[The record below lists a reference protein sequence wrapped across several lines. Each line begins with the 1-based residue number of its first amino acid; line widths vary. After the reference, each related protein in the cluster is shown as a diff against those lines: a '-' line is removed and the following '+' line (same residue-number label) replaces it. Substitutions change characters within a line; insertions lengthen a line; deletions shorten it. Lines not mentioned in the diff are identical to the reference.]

1 MALPRMQAA
10 LLGPA
15 RLRGAGI
22 PWSVLRNY
30 SSASTKEKASRNA
43 ISERTELLEVLKARV
58 KQLQASNVPEVT
70 INKVEL
76 APLVNDKYQDPLQKA
91 VAPSPAEE
99 QPTPRGSDES
109 PARPSSW
116 VKKMK
121 KEAYLQ
127 QLKVE
132 QKLPSTAFM
141 LALEVKV
148 KAKRKGKSKAKRK
161 GEAKAKPEGEVKAK
175 PEGKVKAKPEGE
187 VKAKPEGE
195 AKAKPEGEAKAKP
208 EGEAKAKPEG
218 KVKAKPEGEVKAKPE
233 GEAKAKPE
241 GEAKAKPEGE
251 AKAKPEGEVKAKPE
265 GKVKA
270 KPEGEVKAKPE
281 GKVKAKRKGEA
292 KAKPEGKVKAK
303 PEGEAKAKPEGEAKA
318 KPEGEA
324 KAKPEGE
331 VKAKPEGKAKA
342 KPEGE
347 AKAKPEGEA
356 KAKPE
361 GEVKAKPEGEVKVKA
376 KAKKSLKSPKAEVA
390 VACSQSHAGSRSVYS
405 HIKPRMAA
413 VKGGAKVQRPWK
425 VLEGKDSSQ
434 HKILQQTI
442 QSNLECFLFLQQP
455 EEAERFLLL
464 YHSSPAKRKF
474 LNVNAYNIVMH
485 SWARK
490 GSLQHIYQLFSMLEA
505 AGLRPSLDSYAAL
518 LECMGRNQVSPKAI
532 RRCVKQLKN
541 DGFHVDDLFQK
552 CLFEEDEKEKVL
564 RAIRTVQPK
573 YKLPPPPRPKICKSS
588 LLRDFYSKKTTVSY
602 PNLDFSV
609 QELQERFQQQLEM
622 ELDNT
627 VTIQSVESTKPLTPQ
642 AIKARK
648 LLATLRSKW
657 HNSILRALQKSK
669 HNMSKPRTASAYNT
683 LYPYLCVLPDK
694 EYVGIML
701 QILNTISPHGE
712 FLSVLARELGS
723 KVYNKYIIQRK
734 LRSRQLEKVQEIYKD
749 YVHLLAN
756 DSQPDKYLPRE
767 YWEKLVAK
775 AGFGPSLNLK
785 DGSWP
790 CVLIMRLGMHLL
802 EILVQ
807 TVKVPR
813 NTFNTRL
820 EPRLIPV
827 LYHIYSYR
835 STWQV
840 GLIKPHPIFSHIMS
854 DAAETM
860 LTFNSSA
867 IPMLCPP
874 VPWTSPHFGA
884 FLLSDTK
891 FMRIV
896 DGAIQ
901 HQLLLDQCPPVN
913 LHPVLDA
920 LNQLGNCAW
929 KINQPVL
936 DIIISI
942 FNDKGNEK
950 LDIPPPIS
958 EAPRPPAA
966 PSNSSASSKAH
977 KHELLLCKK
986 KTAEMHSLRM
996 DALYKLSI
1004 ANYVRDKVFWFPHNM
1019 DFRGR
1024 TYPCPPYFNH
1034 LGNDVTRAILLFAE
1048 GRPLGPKGLDWLKIH
1063 LINLTGLK
1071 KKNSLQERLEFAN
1084 EIMEEILDSADHP
1097 LTGRK
1102 WWMNT
1107 DEPWQALACCMEIA
1121 KASRSPDPAAYI
1133 SHFPVHQDGSCNGL
1147 QHYAAL
1153 GRDLIGAMSV
1163 NLMPCN
1169 VPQDVYSVVA
1179 QQVEEF
1185 RKKDAEQGVKI
1196 AQVLQGFITRKV
1208 VKQTV
1213 MTVVYG
1219 VTRYGGRLQMEKRL
1233 KEIEEFPE
1241 EYLWEASH
1249 YLVKQVFSGIK
1260 EMFSAT
1266 RDIQTWLTESA
1277 KLIAQSGRTVEWVTP
1292 LGLPI
1297 MQPYYRSKSTVLNC
1311 SMQTLSVKTSNN
1323 NQKPDTVKQKN
1334 AFPPNFIH
1342 SLDSTHM
1349 MLTAL
1354 HCLRQG
1360 LTFVSVHDCY
1370 WTHALTVDIMNQI
1383 CRQQFVALHSEKI
1396 LQDLSKFMLEK
1407 YCSPGRETRALWQK
1421 KLMEQL
1427 SNVPKTGKFNLKEVI
1442 NSTYFFS

>member
-1 MALPRMQAA
+1 
-10 LLGPA
+10 
-15 RLRGAGI
+15 
-22 PWSVLRNY
+22 
-30 SSASTKEKASRNA
+30 
-43 ISERTELLEVLKARV
+43 
-58 KQLQASNVPEVT
+58 
-70 INKVEL
+70 
-76 APLVNDKYQDPLQKA
+76 
-91 VAPSPAEE
+91 
-99 QPTPRGSDES
+99 
-109 PARPSSW
+109 
-116 VKKMK
+116 
-121 KEAYLQ
+121 
-127 QLKVE
+127 
-132 QKLPSTAFM
+132 
-141 LALEVKV
+141 
-148 KAKRKGKSKAKRK
+148 
-161 GEAKAKPEGEVKAK
+161 
-175 PEGKVKAKPEGE
+175 
-187 VKAKPEGE
+187 
-195 AKAKPEGEAKAKP
+195 
-208 EGEAKAKPEG
+208 
-218 KVKAKPEGEVKAKPE
+218 
-233 GEAKAKPE
+233 
-241 GEAKAKPEGE
+241 
-251 AKAKPEGEVKAKPE
+251 
-265 GKVKA
+265 
-270 KPEGEVKAKPE
+270 
-281 GKVKAKRKGEA
+281 
-292 KAKPEGKVKAK
+292 
-303 PEGEAKAKPEGEAKA
+303 
-318 KPEGEA
+318 
-324 KAKPEGE
+324 
-331 VKAKPEGKAKA
+331 
-342 KPEGE
+342 
-347 AKAKPEGEA
+347 
-356 KAKPE
+356 
-361 GEVKAKPEGEVKVKA
+361 
-376 KAKKSLKSPKAEVA
+376 
-390 VACSQSHAGSRSVYS
+390 
-405 HIKPRMAA
+405 
-413 VKGGAKVQRPWK
+413 
-425 VLEGKDSSQ
+425 
-434 HKILQQTI
+434 
-442 QSNLECFLFLQQP
+442 
-455 EEAERFLLL
+455 
-464 YHSSPAKRKF
+464 
-474 LNVNAYNIVMH
+474 YNIVMRN
-485 SWARK
+485 WARK
-490 GSLQHIYQLFSMLEA
+490 GQLQRINRLFSMLESV
-505 AGLRPSLDSYAAL
+505 GLWPSLDSYAAA
-518 LECMGRNQVSPKAI
+518 LECMGRNQSSAKAI
-532 RRCVKQLKN
+532 RRCVQQLKN
-541 DGFHVDDLFQK
+541 DGFHVDELFQK

-564 RAIRTVQPK
+564 RAIRIVQPN
-573 YKLPPPPRPKICKSS
+573 YQLPPPPNPQTCKSS
-588 LLRDFYSKKTTVSY
+588 LLWDFYSKKKMVSY
-602 PNLDFSV
+602 PKLDFSV
-609 QELQERFQQQLEM
+609 QELQECFQQQLEM

-627 VTIQSVESTKPLTPQ
+627 ITIESVESTKPLTPQ
-642 AIKARK
+642 AIKARE
-648 LLATLRSKW
+648 LLATLRSQW
-657 HNSILRALQKSK
+657 HDSILQALQKSK
-669 HNMSKPRTASAYNT
+669 QSMSKLKMVSGYNI
-683 LYPYLCVLPDK
+683 LYPYLCLLPDE

-701 QILNTISPHGE
+701 QILNTLSPQGE
-712 FLSVLARELGS
+712 SLAVLARELGS
-723 KVYNKYIIQRK
+723 KVYNRYITQRK
-734 LRSRQLEKVQEIYKD
+734 LRSRQLEKVQEVYED
-749 YVHLLAN
+749 YIHLLAK
-756 DSQPDKYLPRE
+756 DSQPNKYLPRE
-767 YWEKLVAK
+767 YWEKLVAE

-785 DGSWP
+785 DCSWP
-790 CVLIMRLGMHLL
+790 YMLLMRLGMHML
-802 EILVQ
+802 ELMVQ
-807 TVKVPR
+807 SVKVPR
-813 NTFNTRL
+813 NILNPRL
-820 EPRLIPV
+820 EPRLIPI
-827 LYHIYSYR
+827 LYHIYSFR
-835 STWQV
+835 SSWQV
-840 GLIKPHPIFSHIMS
+840 GLIKPHPIFSQIMS
-854 DAAETM
+854 DAAETL

-884 FLLSDTK
+884 FVLNDTK
-891 FMRIV
+891 LMRFV

-901 HQLLLDQCPPVN
+901 HQLLLEQCPPVN

-958 EAPRPPAA
+958 EAPRPSAA
-966 PSNSSASSKAH
+966 PSNSSTWNKSQ

-1004 ANYVRDKVFWFPHNM
+1004 ANYLRDKVFWFPHNM

-1071 KKNSLQERLEFAN
+1071 KKNALEERLEYAN

-1153 GRDLIGAMSV
+1153 GRDLIGAISV

-1169 VPQDVYSVVA
+1169 VPQDVYSAVA

-1196 AQVLQGFITRKV
+1196 AQVLQGFISRKV

-1233 KEIEEFPE
+1233 KEIDEFPE

-1249 YLVKQVFSGIK
+1249 YLVKQVFNGIK

-1266 RDIQTWLTESA
+1266 RDIQNWLTESA

-1297 MQPYYRSKSTVLNC
+1297 VQPYYRSRPTVV
-1311 SMQTLSVKTSNN
+1311 SSW
-1323 NQKPDTVKQKN
+1323 KPDTVKQKN

-1354 HCLRQG
+1354 HCFRQG

-1407 YCSPGRETRALWQK
+1407 YCRAPMLICFPSGSSSPGRETRALWQK

-1427 SNVPKTGKFNLKEVI
+1427 SNVPKTGEFNLKKVMD
-1442 NSTYFFS
+1442 STYFFS

>member
-1 MALPRMQAA
+1 RVSA
-10 LLGPA
+10 
-15 RLRGAGI
+15 AGI
-22 PWSVLRNY
+22 PWSVLRSY
-30 SSASTKEKASRNA
+30 SSASAKEKATRSA
-43 ISERTELLEVLKARV
+43 TCERTELLEVLKARV

-70 INKVEL
+70 VNKVEL
-76 APLVNDKYQDPLQKA
+76 SPLGNDRYQEPLRSV
-91 VAPSPAEE
+91 VAASPEEE
-99 QPTPRGSDES
+99 QPAPRRDES
-109 PARPSSW
+109 PAQQRIW
-116 VKKMK
+116 VEKLK
-121 KEAYLQ
+121 KEMYIR

-132 QKLPSTAFM
+132 RRLSITASRT
-141 LALEVKV
+141 AAESQAKAEPKPKPKREE
-148 KAKRKGKSKAKRK
+148 KAKTKA
-161 GEAKAKPEGEVKAK
+161 E
-175 PEGKVKAKPEGE
+175 
-187 VKAKPEGE
+187 
-195 AKAKPEGEAKAKP
+195 
-208 EGEAKAKPEG
+208 
-218 KVKAKPEGEVKAKPE
+218 
-233 GEAKAKPE
+233 
-241 GEAKAKPEGE
+241 
-251 AKAKPEGEVKAKPE
+251 
-265 GKVKA
+265 
-270 KPEGEVKAKPE
+270 
-281 GKVKAKRKGEA
+281 
-292 KAKPEGKVKAK
+292 
-303 PEGEAKAKPEGEAKA
+303 
-318 KPEGEA
+318 
-324 KAKPEGE
+324 
-331 VKAKPEGKAKA
+331 
-342 KPEGE
+342 
-347 AKAKPEGEA
+347 
-356 KAKPE
+356 
-361 GEVKAKPEGEVKVKA
+361 
-376 KAKKSLKSPKAEVA
+376 KSPKIPKIPKAKGA
-390 VACSQSHAGSRSVYS
+390 AAWSQTPAGSRNVYA
-405 HIKPRMAA
+405 HVKPRAA
-413 VKGGAKVQRPWK
+413 AGKEGAKVRRPQRVP
-425 VLEGKDSSQ
+425 EDKDSSQ

-442 QSNLECFLFLQQP
+442 QSNLQCFLFLQQP
-455 EEAERFLLL
+455 EEAERFLLS
-464 YHSSPAKRKF
+464 YHKSPVKRWL
-474 LNVNAYNIVMH
+474 LNINAYNIVMR

-490 GSLQHIYQLFSMLEA
+490 GSLQRINRLFSMLESV
-505 AGLRPSLDSYAAL
+505 GLRPSLDSYTAV
-518 LECMGRNQVSPKAI
+518 LECMGRIQSSPEAVW
-532 RRCVKQLKN
+532 RCLQQMRN
-541 DGFHVDDLFQK
+541 DGFHVDELFQK
-552 CLFEEDEKEKVL
+552 CLLEEDEKEKVL
-564 RAIRTVQPK
+564 RAIRIVQPN
-573 YKLPPPPRPKICKSS
+573 YQLPPPPKPQTCKSS
-588 LLRDFYSKKTTVSY
+588 LLQDFYSREKMVSY
-602 PNLDFSV
+602 PKLDFSA
-609 QELQERFQQQLEM
+609 QELRERFQQQLEM
-622 ELDNT
+622 ELDS
-627 VTIQSVESTKPLTPQ
+627 TITIESVEAAKPLTPQ
-642 AIKARK
+642 AIKARE
-648 LLATLRSKW
+648 LLATLRSQW
-657 HNSILRALQKSK
+657 HDSILQALRKSK
-669 HNMSKPRTASAYNT
+669 HNMSKLKRTSGYNIF
-683 LYPYLCVLPDK
+683 YPYLCLLPDE

-701 QILNTISPHGE
+701 QVLNTLSPQGE
-712 FLSVLARELGS
+712 SLVVLARELGS
-723 KVYNKYIIQRK
+723 KVYNRYITQRK
-734 LRSRQLEKVQEIYKD
+734 LRSRQLEKVQEIYED
-749 YVHLLAN
+749 YIHLLAK
-756 DSQPDKYLPRE
+756 DSQPEKYLPRE
-767 YWEKLVAK
+767 YWEKLVAE

-785 DGSWP
+785 DCSWP
-790 CVLIMRLGMHLL
+790 YMLLMRLGMHML
-802 EILVQ
+802 ELLVQ
-807 TVKVPR
+807 AVKMPR
-813 NTFNTRL
+813 NILSPRL

-827 LYHIYSYR
+827 LYHIYSFH

-840 GLIKPHPIFSHIMS
+840 GLIKPHPIFSQIVS

-874 VPWTSPHFGA
+874 VPWTSPSFGA
-884 FLLSDTK
+884 FVLNDTK
-891 FMRIV
+891 LMRFV
-896 DGAIQ
+896 DGAVQ
-901 HQLLLDQCPPVN
+901 HQLLLEQCPPVN

-950 LDIPPPIS
+950 LDIPPPLS
-958 EAPRPPAA
+958 EAPRPPALPGS
-966 PSNSSASSKAH
+966 PSTWSKSQ
-977 KHELLLCKK
+977 KHEVLMCKK
-986 KTAEMHSLRM
+986 KAAEMHSLRM

-1048 GRPLGPKGLDWLKIH
+1048 GRPLGPRGLDWLKIH

-1071 KKNSLQERLEFAN
+1071 KKSALRERLEYAN
-1084 EIMEEILDSADHP
+1084 KIMEEILDSADRP

-1121 KASRSPDPAAYI
+1121 KASRSPDPAAYV

-1153 GRDLIGAMSV
+1153 GRDLIGAISV

-1169 VPQDVYSVVA
+1169 VPQDVYSAVA

-1196 AQVLQGFITRKV
+1196 AQVLQGFISRKV

-1219 VTRYGGRLQMEKRL
+1219 VTRYGGRLQIEKRL
-1233 KEIEEFPE
+1233 KEIDEFPE

-1249 YLVKQVFSGIK
+1249 YLVKQVFNGIK

-1266 RDIQTWLTESA
+1266 RDIQNWLTESA

-1297 MQPYYRSKSTVLNC
+1297 VQPYYRSSSTVLNC
-1311 SMQTLSVKTSNN
+1311 SMQHLSVKNFNS

-1370 WTHALTVDIMNQI
+1370 WTHALTVDIMNEI

-1396 LQDLSKFMLEK
+1396 LQDLSEFMLEN

-1427 SNVPKTGKFNLKEVI
+1427 SSVPQTGEFNLQRVMD
-1442 NSTYFFS
+1442 STYFFS

>member
-1 MALPRMQAA
+1 MSLLRAALP
-10 LLGPA
+10 GPG

-22 PWSVLRNY
+22 PWSILRSY
-30 SSASTKEKASRNA
+30 SSASAKEKAKRNGPC
-43 ISERTELLEVLKARV
+43 ERMELLEVLKARV
-58 KQLQASNVPEVT
+58 KQLQATNVPEVT
-70 INKVEL
+70 VSKVEL
-76 APLVNDKYQDPLQKA
+76 APLGNAKYQDPLREV
-91 VAPSPAEE
+91 VAPREEGKSPAG
-99 QPTPRGSDES
+99 T
-109 PARPSSW
+109 SSW
-116 VKKMK
+116 VEKLK
-121 KEAYLQ
+121 KEARIR

-132 QKLPSTAFM
+132 QTLPIAASE
-141 LALEVKV
+141 LALEAEVKDKPKDKV
-148 KAKRKGKSKAKRK
+148 KGNGKG
-161 GEAKAKPEGEVKAK
+161 
-175 PEGKVKAKPEGE
+175 
-187 VKAKPEGE
+187 
-195 AKAKPEGEAKAKP
+195 
-208 EGEAKAKPEG
+208 
-218 KVKAKPEGEVKAKPE
+218 
-233 GEAKAKPE
+233 
-241 GEAKAKPEGE
+241 
-251 AKAKPEGEVKAKPE
+251 
-265 GKVKA
+265 
-270 KPEGEVKAKPE
+270 
-281 GKVKAKRKGEA
+281 
-292 KAKPEGKVKAK
+292 
-303 PEGEAKAKPEGEAKA
+303 
-318 KPEGEA
+318 
-324 KAKPEGE
+324 
-331 VKAKPEGKAKA
+331 
-342 KPEGE
+342 
-347 AKAKPEGEA
+347 
-356 KAKPE
+356 
-361 GEVKAKPEGEVKVKA
+361 
-376 KAKKSLKSPKAEVA
+376 KKSLKTPKTKV
-390 VACSQSHAGSRSVYS
+390 VSGWSQGHAGSHGV
-405 HIKPRMAA
+405 HAHGKPAVAAGKEA
-413 VKGGAKVQRPWK
+413 VKVSRRRDNK
-425 VLEGKDSSQ
+425 ESSQ
-434 HKILQQTI
+434 FKVLQQTI
-442 QSNLECFLFLQQP
+442 QSTLECFLFLQQP
-455 EEAERFLLL
+455 EEAERLLFM
-464 YHSSPAKRKF
+464 YHRSPAKRKL
-474 LNVNAYNIVMH
+474 LNVSAYNVVMR

-490 GSLQHIYQLFSMLEA
+490 GCLQHINQLFSMLEY
-505 AGLRPSLDSYAAL
+505 AGLRPNLDSYAAA
-518 LECMGRNQVSPKAI
+518 LECMGRKPSSIRAI
-532 RRCVKQLKN
+532 RRCLQQLKHN
-541 DGFHVDDLFQK
+541 GFHVNELFQK

-564 RAIRTVQPK
+564 KAVRMVRPN
-573 YKLPPPPRPKICKSS
+573 YRLPPAPSPQTCKSS
-588 LLRDFYSKKTTVSY
+588 LLRGFYSKEKMVPY
-602 PNLDFSV
+602 PKLDFSV
-609 QELQERFQQQLEM
+609 QELRECSQKQLEL
-622 ELDNT
+622 ELDST
-627 VTIQSVESTKPLTPQ
+627 VTIESVESSKPLTPK

-648 LLATLRSKW
+648 LLATLRSQW
-657 HNSILRALQKSK
+657 HDSILQALQKSK
-669 HNMSKPRTASAYNT
+669 HSMSKLKTVSKDNE
-683 LYPYLCVLPDK
+683 LYPYLCLLPEE

-701 QILNTISPHGE
+701 QMLNTLSPQGE
-712 FLSVLARELGS
+712 SLAVLAKELGS
-723 KVYNKYIIQRK
+723 KVYERYITRRK
-734 LRSRQLEKVQEIYKD
+734 LCSGQLGKLRVVYEGYIQ
-749 YVHLLAN
+749 LLAK
-756 DSQPDKYLPRE
+756 DGQPAKYLPRE
-767 YWEKLVAK
+767 YWEKLVAE

-785 DGSWP
+785 DCSWSYM
-790 CVLIMRLGMHLL
+790 LLMRLGMHML
-802 EILVQ
+802 ELLVQ
-807 TVKVPR
+807 VVKMPR
-813 NTFNTRL
+813 NILSPRL
-820 EPRLIPV
+820 EPRLIPA
-827 LYHIYSYR
+827 LYHIYSFR
-835 STWQV
+835 SSCQV
-840 GLIKPHPIFSHIMS
+840 GLIKPHPVFSQIMS

-884 FLLSDTK
+884 FFLSDTDL
-891 FMRIV
+891 MRFV

-901 HQLLLDQCPPVN
+901 HQVRLEQCPLVN

-958 EAPRPPAA
+958 EAPKPPAA
-966 PSNSSASSKAH
+966 PSNRSALDKSP
-977 KHELLLCKK
+977 KHELLLWKK
-986 KTAEMHSLRM
+986 KVAEMHSLRM

-1004 ANYVRDKVFWFPHNM
+1004 ANYVRDRVFWFPHNM

-1071 KKNSLQERLEFAN
+1071 KKNPLQERLEYAN
-1084 EIMEEILDSADHP
+1084 EIMEDILDSADHP

-1102 WWMNT
+1102 WWMST

-1121 KASRSPDPAAYI
+1121 KAARSPDPAAYI

-1153 GRDLIGAMSV
+1153 GRDLIGAISV
-1163 NLMPCN
+1163 NLMPCD

-1196 AQVLQGFITRKV
+1196 AQVLQGFISRKV

-1233 KEIEEFPE
+1233 KEMDDFPE

-1249 YLVKQVFSGIK
+1249 YLVKQVFNSIK

-1266 RDIQTWLTESA
+1266 RDIQNWLTESA
-1277 KLIAQSGRTVEWVTP
+1277 KLIAQSGQTVEWVTP

-1297 MQPYYRSKSTVLNC
+1297 VQPYYRSRSTVLNC
-1311 SMQTLSVKTSNN
+1311 GMQHLSVKSTHS

-1370 WTHALTVDIMNQI
+1370 WTHALTVDMMNQV

-1396 LQDLSKFMLEK
+1396 LQDLSEFMLEK
-1407 YCSPGRETRALWQK
+1407 YCSPDRESRALWQK

-1427 SNVPKTGKFNLKEVI
+1427 SNVPRTGKFKLKNVMD
-1442 NSTYFFS
+1442 STYFFS

>member
-1 MALPRMQAA
+1 MALLRLRAA

-30 SSASTKEKASRNA
+30 SNASAKEKVRRDPAVC
-43 ISERTELLEVLKARV
+43 ERTELLEVLKARV
-58 KQLQASNVPEVT
+58 KQLQASNVPEATV
-70 INKVEL
+70 NKVEL
-76 APLVNDKYQDPLQKA
+76 APLGNDKYQDPLQKV
-91 VAPSPAEE
+91 VAPGPTEDRPA
-99 QPTPRGSDES
+99 PRGQDES

-116 VKKMK
+116 VEKLK
-121 KEAYLQ
+121 KEMYIR

-132 QKLPSTAFM
+132 RKLSIAASQLT
-141 LALEVKV
+141 LE
-148 KAKRKGKSKAKRK
+148 GQ
-161 GEAKAKPEGEVKAK
+161 AKAKPK
-175 PEGKVKAKPEGE
+175 
-187 VKAKPEGE
+187 
-195 AKAKPEGEAKAKP
+195 
-208 EGEAKAKPEG
+208 
-218 KVKAKPEGEVKAKPE
+218 
-233 GEAKAKPE
+233 
-241 GEAKAKPEGE
+241 
-251 AKAKPEGEVKAKPE
+251 
-265 GKVKA
+265 
-270 KPEGEVKAKPE
+270 
-281 GKVKAKRKGEA
+281 
-292 KAKPEGKVKAK
+292 
-303 PEGEAKAKPEGEAKA
+303 
-318 KPEGEA
+318 
-324 KAKPEGE
+324 
-331 VKAKPEGKAKA
+331 GKAKT
-342 KPEGE
+342 
-347 AKAKPEGEA
+347 
-356 KAKPE
+356 
-361 GEVKAKPEGEVKVKA
+361 KA
-376 KAKKSLKSPKAEVA
+376 KAKKSPKAKVA
-390 VACSQSHAGSRSVYS
+390 AARSQSHAGPYSVYAHS
-405 HIKPRMAA
+405 KPRVAA
-413 VKGGAKVQRPWK
+413 LKEGAKPQRRQR
-425 VLEGKDSSQ
+425 VLEDKDSSQ
-434 HKILQQTI
+434 YKILQQTI

-455 EEAERFLLL
+455 EEAEKFLFL
-464 YHSSPAKRKF
+464 YHSSPGKRRL
-474 LNVNAYNIVMH
+474 LNVSAYNIVMR

-490 GSLQHIYQLFSMLEA
+490 GCLQRINRLFSMLESV
-505 AGLRPSLDSYAAL
+505 GLRPSLDSYAAA
-518 LECMGRNQVSPKAI
+518 LECMGRNQSSTKAI
-532 RRCVKQLKN
+532 WRYVQQLKN
-541 DGFHVDDLFQK
+541 DGFHVDELFQK

-564 RAIRTVQPK
+564 KAIRIVQPN
-573 YKLPPPPRPKICKSS
+573 YQLPPPPSPQTCKSS
-588 LLRDFYSKKTTVSY
+588 LLQDFYSKEKMMSY
-602 PNLDFSV
+602 PKLDFSA

-627 VTIQSVESTKPLTPQ
+627 VTIESVESTKPLTPQ

-648 LLATLRSKW
+648 LLATLRSRW
-657 HNSILRALQKSK
+657 HDSILQALQKSK
-669 HNMSKPRTASAYNT
+669 RNMSKLKTGSGYNI
-683 LYPYLCVLPDK
+683 LYPYMCLLSDE
-694 EYVGIML
+694 EYVSIML
-701 QILNTISPHGE
+701 QILNTLSPQGE
-712 FLSVLARELGS
+712 SLAVLARDLGS
-723 KVYNKYIIQRK
+723 KVYNRYITQRK
-734 LRSRQLEKVQEIYKD
+734 LRSRQLEKVQEVYENYI
-749 YVHLLAN
+749 HLLAK
-756 DSQPDKYLPRE
+756 DSQPEQYLPRE
-767 YWEKLVAK
+767 YWEKLVAE

-785 DGSWP
+785 DCSWP
-790 CVLIMRLGMHLL
+790 YMLLMRLGMHMLELL
-802 EILVQ
+802 LQ
-807 TVKVPR
+807 AVKVPR
-813 NTFNTRL
+813 NILNPRL

-827 LYHIYSYR
+827 LYHVYSFR
-835 STWQV
+835 SSWQI
-840 GLIKPHPIFSHIMS
+840 GLIKPHPVFSQIVS
-854 DAAETM
+854 DAAETL

-874 VPWTSPHFGA
+874 VPWTSPNFGA
-884 FLLSDTK
+884 FVLNDTK
-891 FMRIV
+891 LMRFV

-901 HQLLLDQCPPVN
+901 HQLLLEQCPPVN

-958 EAPRPPAA
+958 EAPKPPPT
-966 PSNSSASSKAH
+966 PSNSSTCNKSQ

-986 KTAEMHSLRM
+986 KAAEMHSLRM

-1071 KKNSLQERLEFAN
+1071 KKNALQERLEYAN

-1097 LTGRK
+1097 LTGKK

-1121 KASRSPDPAAYI
+1121 KASRSPDPAAYV

-1153 GRDLIGAMSV
+1153 GRDLIGATSV
-1163 NLMPCN
+1163 NLMPCSI
-1169 VPQDVYSVVA
+1169 PQDVYSAVA

-1185 RKKDAEQGVKI
+1185 RKKDAEQGVKV
-1196 AQVLQGFITRKV
+1196 AQVLQGFISRKV

-1233 KEIEEFPE
+1233 KEIDEFPE

-1249 YLVKQVFSGIK
+1249 YLVKQVFSSIK

-1266 RDIQTWLTESA
+1266 RDIQNWLTESA

-1297 MQPYYRSKSTVLNC
+1297 VQPYYRSKSTVLNC
-1311 SMQTLSVKTSNN
+1311 SIQNLSVKSSNS

-1360 LTFVSVHDCY
+1360 LSFVSVHDCY
-1370 WTHALTVDIMNQI
+1370 WTHALTVDVMNQI

-1396 LQDLSKFMLEK
+1396 LQDLSEFMLEK

-1427 SNVPKTGKFNLKEVI
+1427 SNVPKTGAFNLKKVMD
-1442 NSTYFFS
+1442 STYFFS

>member
-1 MALPRMQAA
+1 LSAA
-10 LLGPA
+10 GV
-15 RLRGAGI
+15 

-30 SSASTKEKASRNA
+30 SSASAKEKARRNV
-43 ISERTELLEVLKARV
+43 ICERTELLEVLKARV
-58 KQLQASNVPEVT
+58 KQLQASNVPEVMV
-70 INKVEL
+70 NKVEL
-76 APLVNDKYQDPLQKA
+76 APLGNDKYQDPLRKV
-91 VAPSPAEE
+91 VAPGAVEE
-99 QPTPRGSDES
+99 QPAPRGKDES
-109 PARPSSW
+109 TARPSSW
-116 VKKMK
+116 VEKLK
-121 KEAYLQ
+121 KEMYIR

-132 QKLPSTAFM
+132 RKLSIAASRM
-141 LALEVKV
+141 ALEGQAKV
-148 KAKRKGKSKAKRK
+148 KPK
-161 GEAKAKPEGEVKAK
+161 
-175 PEGKVKAKPEGE
+175 
-187 VKAKPEGE
+187 
-195 AKAKPEGEAKAKP
+195 
-208 EGEAKAKPEG
+208 
-218 KVKAKPEGEVKAKPE
+218 
-233 GEAKAKPE
+233 
-241 GEAKAKPEGE
+241 
-251 AKAKPEGEVKAKPE
+251 
-265 GKVKA
+265 
-270 KPEGEVKAKPE
+270 
-281 GKVKAKRKGEA
+281 
-292 KAKPEGKVKAK
+292 
-303 PEGEAKAKPEGEAKA
+303 
-318 KPEGEA
+318 
-324 KAKPEGE
+324 
-331 VKAKPEGKAKA
+331 
-342 KPEGE
+342 
-347 AKAKPEGEA
+347 
-356 KAKPE
+356 
-361 GEVKAKPEGEVKVKA
+361 VKVKA
-376 KAKKSLKSPKAEVA
+376 KAKAKKSRKSVKSPKAKVTA
-390 VACSQSHAGSRSVYS
+390 AWSKSHAGPPSAYTCS
-405 HIKPRMAA
+405 KPRVAA
-413 VKGGAKVQRPWK
+413 VKEGAKAQRPRR
-425 VLEGKDSSQ
+425 VQEDKDSSQ
-434 HKILQQTI
+434 YKILQQTI

-455 EEAERFLLL
+455 EEAERFLLS
-464 YHSSPAKRKF
+464 HHRSPVKRRL
-474 LNVNAYNIVMH
+474 LNVNAYNIVMR

-490 GSLQHIYQLFSMLEA
+490 GCLQRINRLFSMLESV
-505 AGLRPSLDSYAAL
+505 GLQPSLDSYAAA
-518 LECMGRNQVSPKAI
+518 LECMGRNQLSTKAI
-532 RRCVKQLKN
+532 WRCVQQLKKN
-541 DGFHVDDLFQK
+541 GFHVDELFQK

-564 RAIRTVQPK
+564 RAIRVVQPN
-573 YKLPPPPRPKICKSS
+573 YQLPPPPNPQTCKSS
-588 LLRDFYSKKTTVSY
+588 LLQDFYSKEKMVSY
-602 PNLDFSV
+602 PKLDFSV

-627 VTIQSVESTKPLTPQ
+627 VTIESVESTKPLTPQ

-648 LLATLRSKW
+648 LLATLRSQW
-657 HNSILRALQKSK
+657 HDSILQALQKSK
-669 HNMSKPRTASAYNT
+669 HSMSKLKMSGYNI
-683 LYPYLCVLPDK
+683 LYPYLCLLPDE

-701 QILNTISPHGE
+701 QILNTLSPQGE
-712 FLSVLARELGS
+712 SLAVLARELGS
-723 KVYNKYIIQRK
+723 KVYDRYITQRK
-734 LRSRQLEKVQEIYKD
+734 LRSCQLEKVQEVYED
-749 YVHLLAN
+749 YIHLLAK
-756 DSQPDKYLPRE
+756 DGQPDEYLPRE
-767 YWEKLVAK
+767 YWEKLVAE
-775 AGFGPSLNLK
+775 AGFGPSLSLK
-785 DGSWP
+785 DCSWP
-790 CVLIMRLGMHLL
+790 YVLLMRLGMHML
-802 EILVQ
+802 ELLVQ
-807 TVKVPR
+807 AVKVPR
-813 NTFNTRL
+813 NILNPRL
-820 EPRLIPV
+820 EAKLIPV
-827 LYHIYSYR
+827 LYHIYSFR

-840 GLIKPHPIFSHIMS
+840 GLIKPHPIFSQIVS
-854 DAAETM
+854 DAAETL

-884 FLLSDTK
+884 FVLSDTK
-891 FMRIV
+891 LMRFV

-901 HQLLLDQCPPVN
+901 HQLLLEQCPPVN

-966 PSNSSASSKAH
+966 PSNFSTWNKSQ

-1071 KKNSLQERLEFAN
+1071 KKNALQERLEYAN

-1121 KASRSPDPAAYI
+1121 NASRSPDPAAYI

-1163 NLMPCN
+1163 NLNPCN
-1169 VPQDVYSVVA
+1169 VPQDVYSAVA

-1196 AQVLQGFITRKV
+1196 AQVLQGFVSRKV

-1233 KEIEEFPE
+1233 KEIDEFPE

-1249 YLVKQVFSGIK
+1249 YLVKQVFNGIK

-1266 RDIQTWLTESA
+1266 RDIQNWLTESA

-1297 MQPYYRSKSTVLNC
+1297 VQPYYRSRSTVVSIWCAELTYPSLC
-1311 SMQTLSVKTSNN
+1311 HGGEQGEGSWASRQQAKARQGALSATSWHLLL
-1323 NQKPDTVKQKN
+1323 
-1334 AFPPNFIH
+1334 PP
-1342 SLDSTHM
+1342 
-1349 MLTAL
+1349 
-1354 HCLRQG
+1354 RQG

-1396 LQDLSKFMLEK
+1396 LQDLSEFMLEK

-1427 SNVPKTGKFNLKEVI
+1427 SNVPKTGEFNLKKVMD
-1442 NSTYFFS
+1442 STYFFS

>member
-1 MALPRMQAA
+1 MALLRLRAA
-10 LLGPA
+10 LLGPGG
-15 RLRGAGI
+15 LRGAGI
-22 PWSVLRNY
+22 PWSVLRSY
-30 SSASTKEKASRNA
+30 SSASAKEKARNA
-43 ISERTELLEVLKARV
+43 VCERTELLEVLKARV

-70 INKVEL
+70 ANKAEL
-76 APLVNDKYQDPLQKA
+76 APLGNDKNQDPLRKE
-91 VAPSPAEE
+91 VAPGPAEE
-99 QPTPRGSDES
+99 QPAPRGRDES
-109 PARPSSW
+109 AARPSSW
-116 VKKMK
+116 VEKLK
-121 KEAYLQ
+121 KEMHIR

-132 QKLPSTAFM
+132 RRLSMAASQ
-141 LALEVKV
+141 LALE
-148 KAKRKGKSKAKRK
+148 GQ
-161 GEAKAKPEGEVKAK
+161 AKAKPK
-175 PEGKVKAKPEGE
+175 
-187 VKAKPEGE
+187 
-195 AKAKPEGEAKAKP
+195 
-208 EGEAKAKPEG
+208 
-218 KVKAKPEGEVKAKPE
+218 
-233 GEAKAKPE
+233 
-241 GEAKAKPEGE
+241 
-251 AKAKPEGEVKAKPE
+251 
-265 GKVKA
+265 
-270 KPEGEVKAKPE
+270 
-281 GKVKAKRKGEA
+281 
-292 KAKPEGKVKAK
+292 
-303 PEGEAKAKPEGEAKA
+303 
-318 KPEGEA
+318 
-324 KAKPEGE
+324 
-331 VKAKPEGKAKA
+331 GKAKA
-342 KPEGE
+342 K
-347 AKAKPEGEA
+347 A
-356 KAKPE
+356 
-361 GEVKAKPEGEVKVKA
+361 KA
-376 KAKKSLKSPKAEVA
+376 KAKKSLKTSKAKVA
-390 VACSQSHAGSRSVYS
+390 AAWSQSHAGPRGVYTRRVYA
-405 HIKPRMAA
+405 HGKPRVAA
-413 VKGGAKVQRPWK
+413 VKERAKAQKPQR
-425 VLEGKDSSQ
+425 VLEDKDGSQ
-434 HKILQQTI
+434 YKILQQTI

-464 YHSSPAKRKF
+464 YHSSPVKRR
-474 LNVNAYNIVMH
+474 LLDVNAYNAVMRG
-485 SWARK
+485 WARK
-490 GSLQHIYQLFSMLEA
+490 GCLQRIKRLFSMLESV
-505 AGLRPSLDSYAAL
+505 GLRPNLDSYATV
-518 LECMGRNQVSPKAI
+518 LECMGRNQSSTKAI
-532 RRCVKQLKN
+532 WRYVQQLKN
-541 DGFHVDDLFQK
+541 DGFHLDELFQK

-564 RAIRTVQPK
+564 RAIRVVHPNYQ
-573 YKLPPPPRPKICKSS
+573 LPPPPVPQTCKSS
-588 LLRDFYSKKTTVSY
+588 LLQDFYSKEKMVSY
-602 PNLDFSV
+602 PKLDFSV
-609 QELQERFQQQLEM
+609 QELKELFQQQLEM

-627 VTIQSVESTKPLTPQ
+627 VTIESVESTKPLTPQ

-648 LLATLRSKW
+648 LLDTLRSRW
-657 HNSILRALQKSK
+657 HDSILQALQKSK
-669 HNMSKPRTASAYNT
+669 HSMSKLKTVSGYNI
-683 LYPYLCVLPDK
+683 LYPYLCLLPDE
-694 EYVGIML
+694 EYVAIML
-701 QILNTISPHGE
+701 QILNTLSPQGE
-712 FLSVLARELGS
+712 SLAVLARELGS
-723 KVYNKYIIQRK
+723 KVYNRYVTQRK
-734 LRSRQLEKVQEIYKD
+734 LRSLQLEKVREIYED
-749 YVHLLAN
+749 YIHLLAK
-756 DSQPDKYLPRE
+756 DSQPDEYLPRE
-767 YWEKLVAK
+767 YWEKLVAE

-785 DGSWP
+785 DCSWP
-790 CVLIMRLGMHLL
+790 YMLLMRLGMHML
-802 EILVQ
+802 ELLVQ
-807 TVKVPR
+807 AVKVPR
-813 NTFNTRL
+813 NILNPRL
-820 EPRLIPV
+820 EPKLIPV
-827 LYHIYSYR
+827 LYHIYSFQ
-835 STWQV
+835 SSWQV
-840 GLIKPHPIFSHIMS
+840 GLIKPHPIFSQIVS
-854 DAAETM
+854 DAAETL

-884 FLLSDTK
+884 FVLNDTK
-891 FMRIV
+891 LMRFV

-901 HQLLLDQCPPVN
+901 HQLLLEQCSPVN

-958 EAPRPPAA
+958 EVPKPPAA
-966 PSNSSASSKAH
+966 PGNSSTWNKSQK
-977 KHELLLCKK
+977 KELLLYKK
-986 KTAEMHSLRM
+986 KIAEMHSLRM

-1071 KKNSLQERLEFAN
+1071 KKNALQERLEYAN
-1084 EIMEEILDSADHP
+1084 EIMDEILDSADHP

-1153 GRDLIGAMSV
+1153 GRDLIGAISV

-1196 AQVLQGFITRKV
+1196 AQVLQGFVSRKV

-1233 KEIEEFPE
+1233 KEIDDFPE
-1241 EYLWEASH
+1241 EYVWEASH

-1266 RDIQTWLTESA
+1266 RDIQNWLTESA

-1297 MQPYYRSKSTVLNC
+1297 VQPYYRSRSTVLSC
-1311 SMQTLSVKTSNN
+1311 GMQNLSVKSSNS

-1396 LQDLSKFMLEK
+1396 LQDLSEFMLEK
-1407 YCSPGRETRALWQK
+1407 YCRRIQPEEGDGFHL
-1421 KLMEQL
+1421 LLQL
-1427 SNVPKTGKFNLKEVI
+1427 SPSSQRGSGLPPDCRLPPRLR
-1442 NSTYFFS
+1442 

>member
-1 MALPRMQAA
+1 MSLLRLRAA

-15 RLRGAGI
+15 RLRGGGI

-30 SSASTKEKASRNA
+30 SASAKEKARRNTVC
-43 ISERTELLEVLKARV
+43 ERTELLEVLKARV

-70 INKVEL
+70 VNKVEL
-76 APLVNDKYQDPLQKA
+76 ASLGNDKYQVPLRNV

-99 QPTPRGSDES
+99 QPALMGRGES
-109 PARPSSW
+109 PARPGSW
-116 VKKMK
+116 VEKLK
-121 KEAYLQ
+121 KEMYIR

-132 QKLPSTAFM
+132 RKLSIAASQPGNQAN
-141 LALEVKV
+141 
-148 KAKRKGKSKAKRK
+148 
-161 GEAKAKPEGEVKAK
+161 AKPMRKTKA
-175 PEGKVKAKPEGE
+175 
-187 VKAKPEGE
+187 
-195 AKAKPEGEAKAKP
+195 
-208 EGEAKAKPEG
+208 
-218 KVKAKPEGEVKAKPE
+218 
-233 GEAKAKPE
+233 
-241 GEAKAKPEGE
+241 
-251 AKAKPEGEVKAKPE
+251 
-265 GKVKA
+265 
-270 KPEGEVKAKPE
+270 
-281 GKVKAKRKGEA
+281 
-292 KAKPEGKVKAK
+292 
-303 PEGEAKAKPEGEAKA
+303 
-318 KPEGEA
+318 
-324 KAKPEGE
+324 
-331 VKAKPEGKAKA
+331 
-342 KPEGE
+342 
-347 AKAKPEGEA
+347 
-356 KAKPE
+356 
-361 GEVKAKPEGEVKVKA
+361 KA
-376 KAKKSLKSPKAEVA
+376 KAKKSLKSPKAKA
-390 VACSQSHAGSRSVYS
+390 AAAWSRSHAGSHSVYA
-405 HIKPRMAA
+405 HGKPRVAA
-413 VKGGAKVQRPWK
+413 VKEGTKAERPQR
-425 VLEGKDSSQ
+425 VLEDKDSSQ
-434 HKILQQTI
+434 YKILQQTI

-455 EEAERFLLL
+455 GEAERFLLL
-464 YHSSPAKRKF
+464 YHSSPVKRRL
-474 LNVNAYNIVMH
+474 LNVNAYNIVMR

-490 GSLQHIYQLFSMLEA
+490 GRLQRINRLFSMLESV
-505 AGLRPSLDSYAAL
+505 GLRPSLDSYAAA
-518 LECMGRNQVSPKAI
+518 LECMGRNQSSTKAI
-532 RRCVKQLKN
+532 RRCVQQLKN
-541 DGFHVDDLFQK
+541 DGFHVDELFQK

-564 RAIRTVQPK
+564 RAIRVVQPN
-573 YKLPPPPRPKICKSS
+573 YQLPPPPKPETCKSS
-588 LLRDFYSKKTTVSY
+588 LLQDFYSK
-602 PNLDFSV
+602 
-609 QELQERFQQQLEM
+609 ELQERFQQQLEM

-627 VTIQSVESTKPLTPQ
+627 ITIESVESTKPLTPQ

-648 LLATLRSKW
+648 LLATLRSRW
-657 HNSILRALQKSK
+657 HDSILQALQKSK
-669 HNMSKPRTASAYNT
+669 LSMSKFKTVSGYNI
-683 LYPYLCVLPDK
+683 LYPYLCLLPDE

-701 QILNTISPHGE
+701 QILNTLSPQGE
-712 FLSVLARELGS
+712 SLAVLARELGS
-723 KVYNKYIIQRK
+723 KVYNRYITQRK
-734 LRSRQLEKVQEIYKD
+734 LRSRQLEKVQEVYKD
-749 YVHLLAN
+749 YIHLLAK
-756 DSQPDKYLPRE
+756 DSQPDEYLPRE
-767 YWEKLVAK
+767 YWEKLVAE

-785 DGSWP
+785 DCSWP
-790 CVLIMRLGMHLL
+790 YMLLMRLGMHML
-802 EILVQ
+802 ELLVQ
-807 TVKVPR
+807 AVKVPR
-813 NTFNTRL
+813 NILNPRL
-820 EPRLIPV
+820 EPKLIPV
-827 LYHIYSYR
+827 LYHIYSFR
-835 STWQV
+835 SSWQV
-840 GLIKPHPIFSHIMS
+840 GLIKPHPIFSQIVS

-884 FLLSDTK
+884 FVLNDTK
-891 FMRIV
+891 LMRFV
-896 DGAIQ
+896 DGAVQ
-901 HQLLLDQCPPVN
+901 HQLLLEQCPPVN

-950 LDIPPPIS
+950 LDIPPPVS

-966 PSNSSASSKAH
+966 PSNSTTWNKSQ

-986 KTAEMHSLRM
+986 RMAEMHSLRM

-1071 KKNSLQERLEFAN
+1071 KKNALQERLEYAN

-1121 KASRSPDPAAYI
+1121 KALRSPDPAAYI

-1153 GRDLIGAMSV
+1153 GRDLIGAVSV
-1163 NLMPCN
+1163 NLMPCH
-1169 VPQDVYSVVA
+1169 VPQDVYSAVA

-1196 AQVLQGFITRKV
+1196 AQVLQGFVSRKV

-1233 KEIEEFPE
+1233 KEIDEFPE

-1249 YLVKQVFSGIK
+1249 YLVKQVFNGIK

-1266 RDIQTWLTESA
+1266 RDIQSWLTESA

-1297 MQPYYRSKSTVLNC
+1297 VQPYYRSRSTVLNC
-1311 SMQTLSVKTSNN
+1311 SMQNLSVKNSNS

-1396 LQDLSKFMLEK
+1396 LQDLSEFMLEK

-1421 KLMEQL
+1421 RLMEQL
-1427 SNVPKTGKFNLKEVI
+1427 SNVPRTGDFNLKKVMD
-1442 NSTYFFS
+1442 STYFFS

>member
-1 MALPRMQAA
+1 LSA
-10 LLGPA
+10 
-15 RLRGAGI
+15 AGI
-22 PWSVLRNY
+22 PWSVLRSY
-30 SSASTKEKASRNA
+30 SSASAKEKATRNA
-43 ISERTELLEVLKARV
+43 TCERTELLEVLKARV
-58 KQLQASNVPEVT
+58 KQLQASNVPEAT
-70 INKVEL
+70 ASKVEL
-76 APLVNDKYQDPLQKA
+76 APLGRDKYQEPLRDMAKEG
-91 VAPSPAEE
+91 PA
-99 QPTPRGSDES
+99 PRGRGES
-109 PARPSSW
+109 PAQPSSW
-116 VKKMK
+116 AEKLK
-121 KEAYLQ
+121 KEMYLR

-132 QKLPSTAFM
+132 HRLSIAASQV
-141 LALEVKV
+141 ALE
-148 KAKRKGKSKAKRK
+148 GQ
-161 GEAKAKPEGEVKAK
+161 AKAKP
-175 PEGKVKAKPEGE
+175 KVK
-187 VKAKPEGE
+187 VT
-195 AKAKPEGEAKAKP
+195 
-208 EGEAKAKPEG
+208 
-218 KVKAKPEGEVKAKPE
+218 
-233 GEAKAKPE
+233 
-241 GEAKAKPEGE
+241 
-251 AKAKPEGEVKAKPE
+251 
-265 GKVKA
+265 
-270 KPEGEVKAKPE
+270 
-281 GKVKAKRKGEA
+281 
-292 KAKPEGKVKAK
+292 
-303 PEGEAKAKPEGEAKA
+303 
-318 KPEGEA
+318 
-324 KAKPEGE
+324 
-331 VKAKPEGKAKA
+331 
-342 KPEGE
+342 
-347 AKAKPEGEA
+347 
-356 KAKPE
+356 
-361 GEVKAKPEGEVKVKA
+361 VKA
-376 KAKKSLKSPKAEVA
+376 KAKKSPKVKMAA
-390 VACSQSHAGSRSVYS
+390 AWSQSHASPRSVYAHGS
-405 HIKPRMAA
+405 
-413 VKGGAKVQRPWK
+413 AKVAAAAKEGVKAKRPQR
-425 VLEGKDSSQ
+425 VLEDKDN
-434 HKILQQTI
+434 HHFKTLQQTI

-464 YHSSPAKRKF
+464 HHNSPGKRRF
-474 LNVNAYNIVMH
+474 LDINAYNVVMR

-490 GSLQHIYQLFSMLEA
+490 GHLHRINRLFSLLGS
-505 AGLRPSLDSYAAL
+505 AGLQPSLGSYAAA
-518 LECMGRNQVSPKAI
+518 LECVGRNQSSSKAVW
-532 RRCVKQLKN
+532 RYVKQLKN
-541 DGFHVDDLFQK
+541 DGFHLDELFQK
-552 CLFEEDEKEKVL
+552 CLFEDDEKEKVL
-564 RAIRTVQPK
+564 KAIRIVEPNYQ
-573 YKLPPPPRPKICKSS
+573 LPPPPKPQTCKSS
-588 LLRDFYSKKTTVSY
+588 LLRDFYSKEEGVSY
-602 PNLDFSV
+602 PKLDFSV

-627 VTIQSVESTKPLTPQ
+627 VTIESVESTKPLTPR
-642 AIKARK
+642 ATKARK
-648 LLATLRSKW
+648 LLGTLRSQW
-657 HNSILRALQKSK
+657 HSSILQALQKSK
-669 HNMSKPRTASAYNT
+669 NRMSKLKTSSGYNI
-683 LYPYLCVLPDK
+683 LYPYLCLLPDE

-701 QILNTISPHGE
+701 QILNTLSPQGE
-712 FLSVLARELGS
+712 SLAVLARELGS
-723 KVYNKYIIQRK
+723 KVYNRYVTERK
-734 LRSRQLEKVQEIYKD
+734 QRSRQLEKVQEIYGD
-749 YVHLLAN
+749 YIHLLAK
-756 DSQPDKYLPRE
+756 DSQPDEFLPRE
-767 YWEKLVAK
+767 YWEKLVSD
-775 AGFGPSLNLK
+775 AGFGPSLTLR
-785 DGSWP
+785 DCGWP
-790 CVLIMRLGMHLL
+790 YMLLMRLGMHML
-802 EILVQ
+802 ELLVQ
-807 TVKVPR
+807 AVKVPR
-813 NTFNTRL
+813 NILNPHL
-820 EPRLIPV
+820 EPKLIPV
-827 LYHIYSYR
+827 LYHIYSFR
-835 STWQV
+835 SSWQV
-840 GLIKPHPIFSHIMS
+840 GLIKPHPIFSQIVS
-854 DAAETM
+854 DAAETL

-884 FLLSDTK
+884 FLLNDTK
-891 FMRIV
+891 LMRFV

-901 HQLLLDQCPPVN
+901 HQLLLEQCPPVN

-929 KINQPVL
+929 KINQPML

-950 LDIPPPIS
+950 LDIPPPVS
-958 EAPRPPAA
+958 EVPKPPDA
-966 PSNSSASSKAH
+966 PSSSSAWNKSQ
-977 KHELLLCKK
+977 KHEFLLYKK
-986 KTAEMHSLRM
+986 KVAEMHSLRM

-1063 LINLTGLK
+1063 LVNLTGLK
-1071 KKNSLQERLEFAN
+1071 KKNALQERLDYAN
-1084 EIMEEILDSADHP
+1084 EIMEDILDSADHP

-1102 WWMNT
+1102 WWMDT

-1153 GRDLIGAMSV
+1153 GRDLIGAISV
-1163 NLMPCN
+1163 NLVPCS
-1169 VPQDVYSVVA
+1169 VPQDVYSAVA

-1196 AQVLQGFITRKV
+1196 AQVLQGFVSRKV

-1233 KEIEEFPE
+1233 KEIDEFPE

-1249 YLVKQVFSGIK
+1249 YLVKQVFNGIK

-1277 KLIAQSGRTVEWVTP
+1277 KLIAQSGQTVEWVTP

-1297 MQPYYRSKSTVLNC
+1297 VQPYYRSRSTVLNC
-1311 SMQTLSVKTSNN
+1311 SMQNLSVKSSNS

-1370 WTHALTVDIMNQI
+1370 WTHAITVDIMNQI

-1427 SNVPKTGKFNLKEVI
+1427 SSVPKTGVFNLKEVMD
-1442 NSTYFFS
+1442 STYFFS

>member
-1 MALPRMQAA
+1 
-10 LLGPA
+10 
-15 RLRGAGI
+15 GI
-22 PWSVLRNY
+22 SWSVLRNY
-30 SSASTKEKASRNA
+30 SSASAKEKARRTA
-43 ISERTELLEVLKARV
+43 VCERTELLEVLKARA
-58 KQLQASNVPEVT
+58 KQLQASNVPEVMA
-70 INKVEL
+70 NKVEL
-76 APLVNDKYQDPLQKA
+76 APLGNDKYQDPLRNV
-91 VAPSPAEE
+91 VAPGPAEE
-99 QPTPRGSDES
+99 QPAPRGRGES
-109 PARPSSW
+109 PARPRSW
-116 VKKMK
+116 VEKLK
-121 KEAYLQ
+121 KEMYIR

-132 QKLPSTAFM
+132 RKLSIAASQ
-141 LALEVKV
+141 LALEGQAKA
-148 KAKRKGKSKAKRK
+148 KAKRM
-161 GEAKAKPEGEVKAK
+161 
-175 PEGKVKAKPEGE
+175 
-187 VKAKPEGE
+187 
-195 AKAKPEGEAKAKP
+195 
-208 EGEAKAKPEG
+208 
-218 KVKAKPEGEVKAKPE
+218 
-233 GEAKAKPE
+233 
-241 GEAKAKPEGE
+241 
-251 AKAKPEGEVKAKPE
+251 
-265 GKVKA
+265 
-270 KPEGEVKAKPE
+270 
-281 GKVKAKRKGEA
+281 
-292 KAKPEGKVKAK
+292 
-303 PEGEAKAKPEGEAKA
+303 
-318 KPEGEA
+318 
-324 KAKPEGE
+324 
-331 VKAKPEGKAKA
+331 GKAKA
-342 KPEGE
+342 
-347 AKAKPEGEA
+347 
-356 KAKPE
+356 
-361 GEVKAKPEGEVKVKA
+361 KA
-376 KAKKSLKSPKAEVA
+376 KAKKSPKAKA
-390 VACSQSHAGSRSVYS
+390 APAQPKSHTGSHSVYA
-405 HIKPRMAA
+405 HGKPGVTA
-413 VKGGAKVQRPWK
+413 VKKGKKAQRVQR
-425 VLEGKDSSQ
+425 VLENKDSSQ
-434 HKILQQTI
+434 YKMLQQTI

-455 EEAERFLLL
+455 EEAERLLLL
-464 YHSSPAKRKF
+464 YHCSPVKRK
-474 LNVNAYNIVMH
+474 LLDVDAYNIVMR

-490 GSLQHIYQLFSMLEA
+490 GSLQRIDWLFTLLGS
-505 AGLRPSLDSYAAL
+505 AGLRPSLDSYAAV
-518 LECMGRNQVSPKAI
+518 LECMGRNQPSTKVVW
-532 RRCVKQLKN
+532 RWVQQLEK
-541 DGFHVDDLFQK
+541 DGFHVDELFQK

-564 RAIRTVQPK
+564 RAIRVVQPD
-573 YKLPPPPRPKICKSS
+573 YQLPPPPSPQTCKSS
-588 LLRDFYSKKTTVSY
+588 LLQDFYSREKMVSY
-602 PNLDFSV
+602 PKLDFSV

-622 ELDNT
+622 ELNNT
-627 VTIQSVESTKPLTPQ
+627 VTIKSVESTKPLTPE

-648 LLATLRSKW
+648 LLATLRSQW
-657 HNSILRALQKSK
+657 HDSILQALQKSK
-669 HNMSKPRTASAYNT
+669 HNMSKFKMVSGYNF
-683 LYPYLCVLPDK
+683 LYPYLCLLPDE

-701 QILNTISPHGE
+701 QILNTLSPQGE
-712 FLSVLARELGS
+712 SLAVLARELGS
-723 KVYNKYIIQRK
+723 KVYNRYITQRK
-734 LRSRQLEKVQEIYKD
+734 LRSRQLEKVQEVYKD
-749 YVHLLAN
+749 YVHLLAK
-756 DSQPDKYLPRE
+756 DSQPGKYLPRE
-767 YWEKLVAK
+767 YWEKLVTE

-785 DGSWP
+785 NCSWSYM
-790 CVLIMRLGMHLL
+790 LLMRLGMHMLELL
-802 EILVQ
+802 
-807 TVKVPR
+807 VKAVTVPR
-813 NTFNTRL
+813 NILNPRL
-820 EPRLIPV
+820 ENKLIPV
-827 LYHIYSYR
+827 LYHIYSFH
-835 STWQV
+835 SSWQV
-840 GLIKPHPIFSHIMS
+840 GLIKPHPIFSQIVS

-860 LTFNSSA
+860 LTFSSSA
-867 IPMLCPP
+867 VPMLCPP

-884 FLLSDTK
+884 FVLNDTK
-891 FMRIV
+891 LMRLV

-901 HQLLLDQCPPVN
+901 HQLLLDQCPLVN

-958 EAPRPPAA
+958 EAPKPPAA
-966 PSNSSASSKAH
+966 LSNFSTLSKSQ

-986 KTAEMHSLRM
+986 KAAEMHSLRM

-1071 KKNSLQERLEFAN
+1071 KKNALQERLEYAN
-1084 EIMEEILDSADHP
+1084 EIIEDILDSADHP

-1121 KASRSPDPAAYI
+1121 KALRSPDPAAYV

-1153 GRDLIGAMSV
+1153 GRDLIGAISV

-1169 VPQDVYSVVA
+1169 VPQDVYSAVA

-1196 AQVLQGFITRKV
+1196 AQVLQGFINRKV

-1233 KEIEEFPE
+1233 KEIDEFPE

-1266 RDIQTWLTESA
+1266 RDIQNWLTESA

-1297 MQPYYRSKSTVLNC
+1297 VQPYYRSKPTVLNC
-1311 SMQTLSVKTSNN
+1311 NMQNLSVKNSNN
-1323 NQKPDTVKQKN
+1323 HQKPDTVKQKN

-1370 WTHALTVDIMNQI
+1370 WTHALTVDVMNQV

-1396 LQDLSKFMLEK
+1396 LQDLSEFMLGK
-1407 YCSPGRETRALWQK
+1407 YCSPDRETRAPWQK

-1427 SNVPKTGKFNLKEVI
+1427 SSVPKTGDFNLMKVMD
-1442 NSTYFFS
+1442 STYFFS